1 MDVDDEDNEDGDDED
16 DEDEDDKDK
25 DDGLHHRYRS
35 TPLNIA
41 QTMEGW
47 SLPTSSSLT
56 VADIDSASPTFLGS
70 SSSSTPTP
78 DSASPISTNANS
90 GSNTA
95 STDAGSVP
103 TTDLS
108 GNSSMESFMDVDSRE
123 ATTGPYTI
131 HFPGAGK
138 AVSCGA
144 TYLDNFNDDRFSE
157 ERKEN
162 LYYPFSSRPKWE
174 MASFLLNSSLSMQ
187 EIDNHLQLELNNLSF
202 KTAQRLH
209 EITDLLP
216 PVPTWRARVMKTSP
230 LYPSRTPVV
239 LYYRNAAEVLQD
251 LMKSP
256 LICDSLNFT
265 PLQIFKDSRKLV
277 RVYDSW
283 LSGNRAWQMQS
294 QLPEGAT
301 LLGMIL
307 SSDKTTVSVIT
318 GNHVAHPLLIS
329 LANIDSDLLSK
340 ASLYLFNLLTLLP
353 VPKYI
358 ERKTSVRGILENRL
372 YHECLDIVLE
382 PLKTA
387 ASISCLMSDPVG
399 QVRVCYTPLAS
410 AIVDTPEAS
419 LIACTGGKTSRFT
432 RAIYKDFGD
441 GKLHP
446 PRLATATLEAIDS
459 IQARNIF
466 PQDLP
471 AYQRASVTARTNG
484 VVSPFWRDWPLA
496 EPCEFLTLN
505 PYTTGTK
512 CFGTM
517 TQNGL
522 YKLFKEGISSLKQV
536 TGRAQ
541 RDVQR
546 YLIPLISGAVIP
558 KFITALRALMDFCY
572 AGQAPR
578 FNQVSV
584 LRVQTALNEFHENK
598 DIIQDLKAHVNP
610 KGVPIIH
617 WEIPK
622 LEFMQ
627 SIAPSISAS
636 GPIMQWT
643 ADTTEHAH
651 ITLVK
656 DSARSGN
663 NHDFEVQICRHL
675 DRQSRVRRFDLV
687 TAMVDAGVDFRLDNI
702 EGDEGRGD
710 IGHDREERDEEDE
723 EVDAKISSSEEL
735 MTRLHPVSQKLFGS
749 FCPRQNF
756 FLKARLL
763 KQDASALLPLH
774 IFTDNI
780 SGEISAFK
788 VNRDPDLKTLT
799 IEQVSNLYSLPDFSG
814 ACPDFLEQIQA
825 KTQTFVIG
833 GRRSL
838 NQSISLSF
846 TRVKVWSR
854 IHIQTKTY
862 FNTDLLADS
871 HTIFV
876 APPSPGWEFGRQNA
890 AVVNINSSF
899 EWPRSSLEGHCVV
912 LVKIIFTIAQP
923 RKPSPPVDGTH
934 RFLAYCERLDVV
946 NQPPPPLEYRS
957 LSGYNAWPSH
967 FPDYSSGCFIL
978 KRAKR
983 VDGTP
988 FEVLLTLL

>member
-1 MDVDDEDNEDGDDED
+1 
-16 DEDEDDKDK
+16 
-25 DDGLHHRYRS
+25 
-35 TPLNIA
+35 
-41 QTMEGW
+41 
-47 SLPTSSSLT
+47 
-56 VADIDSASPTFLGS
+56 
-70 SSSSTPTP
+70 
-78 DSASPISTNANS
+78 
-90 GSNTA
+90 
-95 STDAGSVP
+95 
-103 TTDLS
+103 
-108 GNSSMESFMDVDSRE
+108 MDVDSGE
-123 ATTGPYTI
+123 ATLGPCTI
-131 HFPGAGK
+131 YFPGAGK
-138 AVSCGA
+138 VVSCGA
-144 TYLDNFNDDRFSE
+144 TYLDDFNDDRFSE

-162 LYYPFSSRPKWE
+162 LYYPFSSRPEWE

-187 EIDNHLQLELNNLSF
+187 EIDNYLQLELTKQNNLSF

-216 PVPTWRARVMKTSP
+216 PVPKWRARVMKTPP

-239 LYYRNAAEVLQD
+239 LYYRNAVEVLQD

-256 LICDSLNFT
+256 LICDSLNFA
-265 PLQIFKDSRKLV
+265 PLQIFEDSRKLV

-301 LLGMIL
+301 LLGTIL

-318 GNHVAHPLLIS
+318 GNRVAHPLLIS

-340 ASLYLFNLLTLLP
+340 ASLYLFNLLALLP

-358 ERKTSVRGILENRL
+358 ERKTSVRGVLENRL

-387 ASISCLMSDPVG
+387 ASIGCLMSDPVG
-399 QVRVCYTPLAS
+399 QVRVCYTPLA
-410 AIVDTPEAS
+410 T
-419 LIACTGGKTSRFT
+419 
-432 RAIYKDFGD
+432 
-441 GKLHP
+441 
-446 PRLATATLEAIDS
+446 
-459 IQARNIF
+459 RNIF

-471 AYQRASVTARTNG
+471 AYQRASVIARTNG

-496 EPCEFLTLN
+496 EPCEFLTPEPLHHWHKMFWDHDAKWAIQAVGASHIDFRFSIHQ
-505 PYTTGTK
+505 PIVGYRS
-512 CFGTM
+512 
-517 TQNGL
+517 
-522 YKLFKEGISSLKQV
+522 FKEGISSLKQV

-558 KFITALRALMDFCY
+558 KFVAALRALMDFRY

-578 FNQVSV
+578 FNQAST

-598 DIIQDLKAHVNP
+598 DIIQDLKARVNP
-610 KGVPIIH
+610 KGVPIVH

-627 SIAPSISAS
+627 SVAPSISAS

-656 DSARSGN
+656 DPARSGN

-687 TAMVDAGVDFRLDNI
+687 TAMVDAGVDFRLDDI

-710 IGHDREERDEEDE
+710 IGHDREERDERDEEDK

-749 FCPRQNF
+749 FRPKQNF

-763 KQDASALLPLH
+763 KQDASALLPLR

-814 ACPDFLEQIQA
+814 ACLDFLERIQA

-838 NQSISLSF
+838 NQSISLPF

-854 IHIQTKTY
+854 IRIQTKTY

-871 HTIFV
+871 HTIFA

-912 LVKIIFTIAQP
+912 LVKIIFTVAQP

-957 LSGYNAWPSH
+957 LPGYNAWPSH

-978 KRAKR
+978 KRAR
-983 VDGTP
+983 RADGTP
-988 FEVLLTLL
+988 FGDIIPVSQFRSLVDICPRYRSTPHASLTRSSSQYHSDEFFLNKYFNKELFFTLDKVDPCLTSTVK

>member
-1 MDVDDEDNEDGDDED
+1 
-16 DEDEDDKDK
+16 
-25 DDGLHHRYRS
+25 
-35 TPLNIA
+35 
-41 QTMEGW
+41 
-47 SLPTSSSLT
+47 
-56 VADIDSASPTFLGS
+56 
-70 SSSSTPTP
+70 
-78 DSASPISTNANS
+78 
-90 GSNTA
+90 
-95 STDAGSVP
+95 
-103 TTDLS
+103 
-108 GNSSMESFMDVDSRE
+108 MDVDSGE
-123 ATTGPYTI
+123 ATSGPCTI

-138 AVSCGA
+138 VVSCGA
-144 TYLDNFNDDRFSE
+144 TYLDDFNDDRFSE

-162 LYYPFSSRPKWE
+162 LYYPFSSRPEWE

-187 EIDNHLQLELNNLSF
+187 EIDHYLQLELTKQNNLSF

-216 PVPTWRARVMKTSP
+216 PVPTWRARVMKTTP

-239 LYYRNAAEVLQD
+239 LYYRNAVEVLQD

-265 PLQIFKDSRKLV
+265 PLQIFEDSRKLV

-301 LLGMIL
+301 LLGTIL

-318 GNHVAHPLLIS
+318 GNRVAHPLLIS
-329 LANIDSDLLSK
+329 LANIDTDLLSK
-340 ASLYLFNLLTLLP
+340 ASLYLFNLLALLP

-358 ERKTSVRGILENRL
+358 ERKTSVRGVLENRL

-387 ASISCLMSDPVG
+387 ASIGCLMSDPVG
-399 QVRVCYTPLAS
+399 QVR
-410 AIVDTPEAS
+410 
-419 LIACTGGKTSRFT
+419 
-432 RAIYKDFGD
+432 
-441 GKLHP
+441 
-446 PRLATATLEAIDS
+446 AIDS

-496 EPCEFLTLN
+496 EPCEFLTPEPLHHWHKMFWDHDAKWAIQAVGASHIDFRFSIHQ
-505 PYTTGTK
+505 PIVGYRS
-512 CFGTM
+512 
-517 TQNGL
+517 
-522 YKLFKEGISSLKQV
+522 FKEGISSLKQV

-558 KFITALRALMDFCY
+558 KFITALRALMDFRY

-578 FNQVSV
+578 FNQTST

-598 DIIQDLKAHVNP
+598 DIIQDLKARVNP
-610 KGVPIIH
+610 KGVPIVH

-627 SIAPSISAS
+627 SVAPSISAS

-656 DSARSGN
+656 DPARSGN

-710 IGHDREERDEEDE
+710 IGHDREERDKEDE

-735 MTRLHPVSQKLFGS
+735 ITRLNPVSQKLFGS
-749 FCPRQNF
+749 FRPKQNF

-763 KQDASALLPLH
+763 KQDASALLPLR
-774 IFTDNI
+774 IFTDNV

-799 IEQVSNLYSLPDFSG
+799 IEQVSDLYSLPDFSG
-814 ACPDFLEQIQA
+814 ACLDFLERIQA

-838 NQSISLSF
+838 NQSISLPF

-854 IHIQTKTY
+854 IRIQTKTY
-862 FNTDLLADS
+862 FNTDILADS
-871 HTIFV
+871 HTIFA

-912 LVKIIFTIAQP
+912 LVKIIFTVAQP

-946 NQPPPPLEYRS
+946 NQ
-957 LSGYNAWPSH
+957 LS
-967 FPDYSSGCFIL
+967 
-978 KRAKR
+978 
-983 VDGTP
+983 
-988 FEVLLTLL
+988 

>member
-1 MDVDDEDNEDGDDED
+1 
-16 DEDEDDKDK
+16 
-25 DDGLHHRYRS
+25 Y
-35 TPLNIA
+35 
-41 QTMEGW
+41 
-47 SLPTSSSLT
+47 
-56 VADIDSASPTFLGS
+56 
-70 SSSSTPTP
+70 
-78 DSASPISTNANS
+78 
-90 GSNTA
+90 
-95 STDAGSVP
+95 
-103 TTDLS
+103 
-108 GNSSMESFMDVDSRE
+108 
-123 ATTGPYTI
+123 
-131 HFPGAGK
+131 FPGAGK
-138 AVSCGA
+138 VVSCGA
-144 TYLDNFNDDRFSE
+144 TYLDDFNDDRFSE

-162 LYYPFSSRPKWE
+162 LYYPFSSRPEWE

-187 EIDNHLQLELNNLSF
+187 EIDNYLQLELTKQNNLSF

-216 PVPTWRARVMKTSP
+216 PVPKWRARVIKTPP

-239 LYYRNAAEVLQD
+239 LYYRNAVEVLQD

-256 LICDSLNFT
+256 LICDSLNFA
-265 PLQIFKDSRKLV
+265 PLQIFEDSRKLV

-301 LLGMIL
+301 LLGTIL

-318 GNHVAHPLLIS
+318 GNRVAHPLLIS

-340 ASLYLFNLLTLLP
+340 ASLYLFNLLALLP

-358 ERKTSVRGILENRL
+358 ERKTSVRGVLENRL

-387 ASISCLMSDPVG
+387 ASIGCLMSDPVG
-399 QVRVCYTPLAS
+399 QVR
-410 AIVDTPEAS
+410 
-419 LIACTGGKTSRFT
+419 
-432 RAIYKDFGD
+432 
-441 GKLHP
+441 
-446 PRLATATLEAIDS
+446 AIDS

-496 EPCEFLTLN
+496 EPCEFLTPEPLHHWHKMFWDHDAKWAIQAVGASHIDFRFSIHQ
-505 PYTTGTK
+505 PIVGYRS
-512 CFGTM
+512 
-517 TQNGL
+517 
-522 YKLFKEGISSLKQV
+522 FKEGISSLKQV

-558 KFITALRALMDFCY
+558 KFVTALRALMDFRY

-578 FNQVSV
+578 FNQAST

-598 DIIQDLKAHVNP
+598 DIIQDLKAL
-610 KGVPIIH
+610 PIVH

-627 SIAPSISAS
+627 SVAPSISAS

-656 DSARSGN
+656 DPARSGN

-687 TAMVDAGVDFRLDNI
+687 TAMVDAGVDFRLDDI

-710 IGHDREERDEEDE
+710 IGHDREERYERDEEDK

-749 FCPRQNF
+749 FRPKQNF

-763 KQDASALLPLH
+763 KQDASALLPLR

-788 VNRDPDLKTLT
+788 VNCDPDLKTLT

-814 ACPDFLEQIQA
+814 ACLDFLERIQA

-838 NQSISLSF
+838 NQSISLPF

-854 IHIQTKTY
+854 IRIQTKTY

-871 HTIFV
+871 HTIFA

-912 LVKIIFTIAQP
+912 LVKIIFTVAQP

-957 LSGYNAWPSH
+957 LPGYNAWPSH

-978 KRAKR
+978 KRAR
-983 VDGTP
+983 RADGTP
-988 FEVLLTLL
+988 FGDIIPVSQFRSLVDICPRYRSTPHTSLTRSSSQYHSDEFFLNKYFNKELFFTL